1 MFLRV
6 SDCSNRGHV
15 RVLTQV
21 HPEPFPLCFQG
32 FATYLPVV
40 GLVSEEGL
48 FELALR
54 VKDTYQNMGC
64 PRV

>member
-1 MFLRV
+1 M
-6 SDCSNRGHV
+6 
-15 RVLTQV
+15 VLTQV

-40 GLVSEEGL
+40 GLVFEEL

-54 VKDTYQNMGC
+54 VKDTNQSM
-64 PRV
+64 